1 MKAKVFVFGFAA
13 CCSLFAGGNLLK
25 NGNFEEL
32 DSNGNPAGWSGFTPG
47 VWKAEKGSGVN
58 GSNAMMFDCSNLD
71 PRSGPRQ
78 KVKLEPGKKYIYRVK
93 VRHEGLTGKIR
104 NSGGVQMSLLGTD
117 SNGKRT
123 CGRYSHGMQGTWND
137 WYEIKEF
144 LMEVPVDTVDAEFCL
159 SVWAGLTGKAWF
171 DEAVLEEYVPPIV
184 ERLVTSAYRDK
195 PWQGEVRL
203 AAALNIRDVDMK
215 DYKGYFLYKDSN
227 GKDVRAEANSMN
239 AETAFFKIDV
249 SGFAMGEQ
257 TLKFELEKGG
267 KVIGTA
273 EKRFERLAKRP
284 PEYRVWHDEHGR
296 WMVRGRPFFP
306 IATSVG
312 KISPERL
319 GSFIDYGLNTIG
331 TGSQPSDETWDF
343 CRTNNLKI
351 IRNIGNLYF
360 GERWTVKRG
369 WKSYEDQFNF
379 LTNRIYQ
386 AKDRPEL
393 LSWYL
398 NDEPRPALR
407 PKMVKQHELFVTYD
421 PSRPTQSVF
430 DHPEYV
436 RGFLDTFDDCG
447 LDPYPIGRWP
457 VGQVS
462 DWLIGLKSG
471 ATGVKPFSVVVQAF
485 DWMWF
490 RMGKG
495 METPHFPTFGE
506 LRNMTWQAIVGG
518 ASALRFYG
526 PNYFDSDFAK
536 KDYERNSSIF
546 RRVVTEVRKFV
557 PVLLS
562 VEEPVKVA
570 VPEKSKLLT
579 LCWRMGNDSFV
590 LVVNALG
597 EGARAELKL
606 SEKFERGF
614 LEMGEGVEFTGGDT
628 LAVEMEPLGC
638 ALVHLTDKGRRLV
651 LAGDSLLAPHMVR
664 KVGRGSWGESL
675 RPHMKDGIEIVNT
688 AHGGK
693 STRTFQADDYWGEA
707 LAKTRPGDQ
716 MIISFG
722 HNDCNARTDRSVT
735 LDGYRA
741 NLAKFAEQVRAKG
754 ARPVFVT
761 SVATCTFKKDGS
773 YNDYRGL
780 APYVN
785 AMKQV
790 GAELNVPVI
799 DLYARTLAE
808 VKSLGKAKAA
818 KYYWMSVDGKDNT
831 HTTKAGAERYCGFF
845 MEEVK
850 AKLPSLAGWLK

>member
-1 MKAKVFVFGFAA
+1 MKSKFFVLGLMAYSFAYA
-13 CCSLFAGGNLLK
+13 SGNLLK

-32 DSNGNPAGWSGFTPG
+32 DSNGNPVGWHRHTTST
-47 VWKAEKGSGVN
+47 WKVAKGKGVN
-58 GSNAMMFDCSNLD
+58 GSNAMMFDCPSLQNN
-71 PRSGPRQ
+71 RGPVQ

-104 NSGGVQMSLLGTD
+104 NSGGVQMCLQGLD
-117 SNGKRT
+117 ANGKRT
-123 CGRYSHGMQGTWND
+123 CGYFSHGMQGTWND

-144 LMEVPVDTVDAEFCL
+144 LMEVPVNTVDAEFSL

-184 ERLVTSAYRDK
+184 EQLVTSAYRDK
-195 PWQGEVRL
+195 PWEGTVRL
-203 AAALNIRDVDMK
+203 AAALNIPTSDLK
-215 DYKGYFLYKDSN
+215 GYKGYFLYRDAM
-227 GKDVRAEANSMN
+227 GKNVRVEANSMN
-239 AETAFFKIDV
+239 SETAFFKIDA
-249 SGFAMGEQ
+249 SGFAMGMQ
-257 TLKFELEKGG
+257 TLKFELEKNG
-267 KVIGTA
+267 KIVGFA
-273 EKRFERLAKRP
+273 EKPFERLEKRP
-284 PEYRVWHDEHGR
+284 SEYKVWHDEHGR
-296 WMVRGRPFFP
+296 WIVRGRPFFP
-306 IATSVG
+306 ICTGVG
-312 KISPERL
+312 KISPKRL
-319 GSFIDYGLNTIG
+319 ESFLDYGLNTVG
-331 TGSQPSDETWDF
+331 AGGQPSDETWDF
-343 CRTNNLKI
+343 CRTNKLKV
-351 IRNIGNLYF
+351 IRSIGNVYF

-369 WKSYEDQFNF
+369 WKSYEDQYNF
-379 LTNRIYQ
+379 VTNRIYL

-393 LSWYL
+393 LAWYL

-407 PKMVKQHELFVTYD
+407 PKMVKQHELFTTYD

-436 RGFLDTFDDCG
+436 RGFLDTFDEYG
-447 LDPYPIGRWP
+447 LDPYPLGRWP
-457 VGQVS
+457 VGQVA
-462 DWLIGLKSG
+462 DWAVGLKSG

-506 LRNMTWQAIVGG
+506 LRSMTWQAIVSG
-518 ASALRFYG
+518 ASGLRFYG
-526 PNYFDSDFAK
+526 PNYYDSDLAK

-557 PVLLS
+557 PVFLS
-562 VEEPVKVA
+562 VEEPVKVT

-579 LCWRMGNDSFV
+579 RCWRIGNDSFV

-614 LEMGEGVEFTGGDT
+614 LEMGEGVEFAGGDT
-628 LAVEMEPLGC
+628 LTVEMEPLGC
-638 ALVHLTDKGRRLV
+638 ALVHLTDSKRHLI
-651 LAGDSLLAPHMVR
+651 LAGDSLLAPQMV
-664 KVGRGSWGESL
+664 KKAGRGSWGESL
-675 RPHMKDGIEIVNT
+675 RPHMKDGIEIINT
-688 AHGGK
+688 ARGGK

-716 MIISFG
+716 VVISFG
-722 HNDCNARTDRSVT
+722 HNDCNSRTDRSVT
-735 LDGYRA
+735 VDAYRK
-741 NLAKFAEQVRAKG
+741 NLAKFAKQVRAKG
-754 ARPVFVT
+754 AKPIFVT

-780 APYVN
+780 VPYVN

-790 GAELNVPVI
+790 GAELDVPVI
-799 DLYARTLAE
+799 DLYARTVAE
-808 VKSLGKAKAA
+808 VKALGKEKAA

-831 HTTKAGAERYCGFF
+831 HTTPAGAERYCGFF

-850 AKLPSLAGWLK
+850 ANLPSLADWLK